1 MPAREEQALSRA
13 RPSPGV
19 VAVATGRPRLL
30 RHALLLEYATVGWNL
45 AEAVVAISVAIV
57 AGSVALMGFGIDSV
71 VESTSAGII
80 VWRLLAER
88 RAGTDEARVEAVE
101 ARARRLVA
109 LSLALLAGYIALDAG
124 FALWNRER
132 PQPTWVGIAL
142 ALASLLTMYWLWRAK
157 RRVAMEL
164 GSRAM
169 QADAFQTNACFWLS
183 LILLVG
189 IGLNALLG
197 WWWADP
203 MAALAMIVPIGME
216 AREAWE
222 GD

>member
-1 MPAREEQALSRA
+1 MLSCVA
-13 RPSPGV
+13 ASLGSVSVATQRPS
-19 VAVATGRPRLL
+19 LL
-30 RHALLLEYATVGWNL
+30 RRALLLEYATVGWNL
-45 AEAVVAISVAIV
+45 AEAVVAISVAVV

-88 RAGTDEARVEAVE
+88 RAGANDEARVEAVE

-109 LSLALLAGYIALDAG
+109 LSLALLAGYIAIDAG
-124 FALWNRER
+124 LALWNRER
-132 PQPTWVGIAL
+132 PEPTWIGIAL

-157 RRVAMEL
+157 RRIAQQL

-169 QADAFQTNACFWLS
+169 AADAFQTNACFWLS

-203 MAALAMIVPIGME
+203 LAALTMIIPIAME